1 MGTAGRPGAPVT
13 TPAAQQWAPTKAQRI
28 VLMCLADVAENEGG
42 HITLKN
48 RYHSAAAALVRRG
61 YVEKVDR
68 DLLRP
73 LYIITPAGLEAWKGV
88 EG

>member
-1 MGTAGRPGAPVT
+1 VGAAGRPGAPVK
-13 TPAAQQWAPTKAQRI
+13 TPVVQQWMPTKAQRI
-28 VLMCLADVAENEGG
+28 VLMCLADVAANEGG

-68 DLLRP
+68 DLYRP
-73 LYIITPAGLEAWKGV
+73 LYIITPAGLEAWKGI
-88 EG
+88 